1 MTAEPTA
8 HPVSYFG
15 WETGRSFVRC
25 YGCVDGCTSLMSNPN
40 GTRASRFDPAVQRAG
55 CEARIARANRRAAD
69 LAPIIDELR
78 AAGIT
83 SSKAIAKAL
92 DKLGVPTL
100 SGRGHWH
107 PMQVSRLLRR
117 LAGAERSA

>member
-1 MTAEPTA
+1 MGVSTAAPHLCRT
-8 HPVSYFG
+8 
-15 WETGRSFVRC
+15 
-25 YGCVDGCTSLMSNPN
+25 LI
-40 GTRASRFDPAVQRAG
+40 TRASRFDPAVQRAG

-117 LAGAERSA
+117 LAGAETLLPELLGRGERE